1 VEKRAVAVV
10 LSLLAVTHIPWHI
23 FQPNPTSPE
32 KGPFTDYNLTPWLA
46 TTIGPFTDYNL
57 TPWLATTITKL
68 KIFSFMV
75 DPLDSP
81 PSYQQKPPQNLS
93 TRFENF
99 RTNRLGFNYN
109 DIVFLRHRWLHAP
122 SMPLFNRPVRSQFS

>member
-1 VEKRAVAVV
+1 MKVEKRAVAVV

-32 KGPFTDYNLTPWLA
+32 K
-46 TTIGPFTDYNL
+46 GPFTDYNL

-109 DIVFLRHRWLHAP
+109 DIVFLRHR
-122 SMPLFNRPVRSQFS
+122 SMVACTEYTII